1 MVRGRDTVS
10 DVFDGCV
17 VLERS
22 CRVGVCRVAMDLIVG
37 MVLVWLAFWYILSSL
52 SSRRAGVRFG
62 NASVV
67 AAVLFSKKHR
77 GNAERAGFLIGCVF
91 LWFGVAVLLLPFAGF
106 RNAEGRSGPMHPGIA
121 VAMACSM
128 GLMSAT
134 VLLTGVLVFTGRPSF
149 LLMPGKD
156 GGG

>member
-1 MVRGRDTVS
+1 MEVW
-10 DVFDGCV
+10 
-17 VLERS
+17 
-22 CRVGVCRVAMDLIVG
+22 RVALDLIVG
-37 MVLVWLAFWYILSSL
+37 MVLVWLACWYILSSL
-52 SSRRAGVRFG
+52 SCRKAGVRFG

-91 LWFGVAVLLLPFAGF
+91 LWFGVAVVLLPFAGF
-106 RNAEGRSGPMHPGIA
+106 QSAEGRSAPMHPGIA
-121 VAMACSM
+121 VAVACSM
-128 GLMSAT
+128 GLMLAT
-134 VLLTGVLVFTGRPSF
+134 VVLTGVLVLTGKPSF